1 MGSGEYR
8 KFPSKSFC
16 LKLPK
21 QFVGGPFTLSLVSG
35 IENVYASEGY
45 VTIFRGILLSH
56 STETFRRGTFLCCVS
71 ENFRSRK
78 SLWKRSGWGAYRYF
92 PSNNFCLKVPKHF
105 VEEPFSAVYQK
116 IAGNE
121 KVYGKKGEG
130 GVSKYSVGKNF
141 SQIAETF
148 RRGTLYS
155 FISFGYRNCLCIRG
169 LCHSFPWIFFVSQ
182 YRTIS

>member
-1 MGSGEYR
+1 MFQKISGSEEVFGKEMGSGEYR

-121 KVYGKKGEG
+121 KVYGKEMGKAEYRKFP
-130 GVSKYSVGKNF
+130 SKKF
-141 SQIAETF
+141 LSQVAETI
-148 RRGTLYS
+148 RRGT
-155 FISFGYRNCLCIRG
+155 
-169 LCHSFPWIFFVSQ
+169 P
-182 YRTIS
+182 